1 MLGRDSGGIADF
13 FWEEKGNLV
22 CGVWCGNGSGGA
34 EIFFSWKALRVG
46 IKILETYG
54 FFMFWEWITVEVK
67 VLVSVGFFFVLGSGA
82 LWIMALV
89 KEFVLEGGCCGEVE
103 DFSIL

>member
-1 MLGRDSGGIADF
+1 M
-13 FWEEKGNLV
+13 
-22 CGVWCGNGSGGA
+22 
-34 EIFFSWKALRVG
+34 
-46 IKILETYG
+46 ETYG

-103 DFSIL
+103 DFFIL